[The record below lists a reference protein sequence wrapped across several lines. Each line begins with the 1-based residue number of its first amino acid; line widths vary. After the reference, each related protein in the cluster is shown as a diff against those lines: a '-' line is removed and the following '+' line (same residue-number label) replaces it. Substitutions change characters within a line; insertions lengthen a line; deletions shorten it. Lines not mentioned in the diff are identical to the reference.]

1 MEWDYLQEQYA
12 VNSGIWGDEQY
23 SVSYDEENA
32 AWTKVKKRKEKTV
45 MFCPIINAD
54 GEWEKVRFCGDSGAV
69 DHVITQDTGKAF
81 NLEATAAS
89 KSGLN
94 YRAASGTPIANY
106 GQRSLKGF
114 TNTGDSFKMDCQVAG
129 VKKNLASFIKMV
141 NEDND
146 VILSKKG
153 SFIKNVPTGK
163 VIALDIKNGTPEFDV
178 WVKKAEAIGKYGVLN
193 VDGEADIKDEVPDLV
208 DSEEDDI
215 KDSAVSGF
223 QRLEMCI

>member
-1 MEWDYLQEQYA
+1 
-12 VNSGIWGDEQY
+12 
-23 SVSYDEENA
+23 
-32 AWTKVKKRKEKTV
+32 
-45 MFCPIINAD
+45 
-54 GEWEKVRFCGDSGAV
+54 
-69 DHVITQDTGKAF
+69 
-81 NLEATAAS
+81 
-89 KSGLN
+89 
-94 YRAASGTPIANY
+94 
-106 GQRSLKGF
+106 
-114 TNTGDSFKMDCQVAG
+114 MDCQVAG

-146 VILSKKG
+146 VVLSKKG

-178 WVKKAEAIGKYGVLN
+178 WVKKAEAIGKFGVLN

-208 DSEEDDI
+208 DSGEDDI